1 MRQGAL
7 MPATISHRYVLLPPR
22 SADEGAVTA
31 AAAADVDADTDDA
44 DDDADADADAD
55 ANAEEDAAMDALWRA
70 MQQLPPAPALVF
82 VDKRFGAR
90 RTADALRARGLRR
103 VTALPL
109 PPATA
114 TADSAADGAAAGGAA
129 ADGADGAAAV
139 AAGWEEADVYVGTER
154 WGRGLDLRLGYV
166 FVLSPP
172 ASTASYVHMAGRTG
186 RQGAEGT
193 CVTLLEHRQAPR
205 LVAFAEALGV
215 PFQPL

>member
-1 MRQGAL
+1 

-90 RTADALRARGLRR
+90 RTAEALRTRGLRR

-114 TADSAADGAAAGGAA
+114 TADSAADGAAADGTA
-129 ADGADGAAAV
+129 ADGGAAV
-139 AAGWEEADVYVGTER
+139 AAGWEEAEVYVGTER
-154 WGRGLDLRLGYV
+154 WGRGLDLRLCYV

-215 PFQPL
+215 PFRPL

>member
-22 SADEGAVTA
+22 SADEGAATA
-31 AAAADVDADTDDA
+31 AAAADADADTDDA

-129 ADGADGAAAV
+129 AGGADGAAAV